1 MQDQL
6 KRFMSYVT
14 FTSSC
19 WIWNGAASRGYGKIR
34 VDDKILHAHVLSW
47 MLFRGEVPDGHE
59 VMHHCDNRAC
69 VNPAHLDTGTHV
81 KNMQDMVRKGRSGAG
96 VPKRQMTTDH
106 ILQAKKLKA
115 EGKTFAEIKQVLGF
129 DGLTLWRAVHN
140 KTKRAQLATA

>member
-19 WIWNGAASRGYGKIR
+19 WIWNGGSSRGYGKIR

-47 MLFRGEVPDGHE
+47 MLFRGNVPDGCE

-69 VNPAHLDTGTHV
+69 VNPAHLDTGTHLE
-81 KNMQDMVRKGRSGAG
+81 NMQDKVRKGRAGAG
-96 VPKRQMTTDH
+96 IPKRQMTIDD
-106 ILQAKKLKA
+106 IRKAKDLKA
-115 EGKTFAEIKQVLGF
+115 SGMTYTEIQQALGF
-129 DGLTLWRAVHN
+129 DSTTLWRAISN
-140 KTKRAQLATA
+140 RTQRARLAS